1 MDVFDEDKLNK
12 SRMSLED
19 DDDPRH
25 KEQINDPFDEVFST
39 NKVNYVNDELD
50 ITEEDNDKRF
60 FINTNKIQYQT
71 ENNQSNSKS
80 TTSNTK
86 INIVKK
92 EQNINLNTHNFPRD
106 KGQEKDP
113 LEAVFPTLK
122 ANNEEECQSIENDN
136 LTKKTTIT
144 NLNPVQKDQNS
155 NETPKKNNS
164 KMYNPKSK
172 NSEKIFNISKINKK
186 VGRMLK
192 TLKRKFKAAHN
203 KYSEDNIIRKFKA
216 RFQDILLNY
225 INYEYSEFLIS
236 NGKSKKVKLLQR
248 INPAES
254 RKIGRADNL
263 RWFSTKLKALFSS
276 ELSQKCS
283 LYDSNYN
290 KHTIENLYK
299 NNEALNVI
307 DTLEKDVI
315 DMYNLYRNNVKIDGF
330 TTLEE
335 DLKILREKMEKE
347 NEESEE
353 EEDIELYL
361 SNYRII
367 AMRLDK
373 IFEDKK
379 GRNKKKSKKI

>member
-1 MDVFDEDKLNK
+1 MYFFEQFDESEHEGIKVFL
-12 SRMSLED
+12 D
-19 DDDPRH
+19 DN
-25 KEQINDPFDEVFST
+25 NDPNNEDQLNGFNENYMDD
-39 NKVNYVNDELD
+39 NKVDYHDLY
-50 ITEEDNDKRF
+50 ITQEDNNQRF
-60 FINTNKIQYQT
+60 LIPKEKQNKAD
-71 ENNQSNSKS
+71 NNQIS
-80 TTSNTK
+80 TTIYSNARI
-86 INIVKK
+86 INGK
-92 EQNINLNTHNFPRD
+92 EQN
-106 KGQEKDP
+106 
-113 LEAVFPTLK
+113 LERT
-122 ANNEEECQSIENDN
+122 
-136 LTKKTTIT
+136 
-144 NLNPVQKDQNS
+144 
-155 NETPKKNNS
+155 ETPKTSPIESNIPTTKNMENS
-164 KMYNPKSK
+164 R
-172 NSEKIFNISKINKK
+172 KIFNISKINKK

-192 TLKRKFKAAHN
+192 ALKRKFKAAHN

-361 SNYRII
+361 SNYRNI
-367 AMRLDK
+367 AKNLYEIFDK
-373 IFEDKK
+373 KK
-379 GRNKKKSKKI
+379 GRNRKSKKISL